1 MNNIIEV
8 QPGEYVKGTVTANV
22 EGAKALTTKTGK
34 TIFKATLRDGQQ
46 TIEATSFSKTLE
58 HVNGKRVQFSGPGI
72 RRGDDYNGRITV
84 VFGDKVVFKPLS
96 EATPTQPTPA
106 AEEPRKTQ
114 GTASNGPSGPQ
125 HATNGRIEGVT
136 VGMAVNKAVDILIAE
151 YAPQGG
157 EKEWRTFGPEDVWQ
171 KASMLIRVAQR
182 LQNGELAP
190 VTATNDA
197 PSEEVPF

>member
-1 MNNIIEV
+1 MNNIVEV
-8 QPGEYVKGTVTANV
+8 NPGEYVKGTVTANV

-34 TIFKATLRDGQQ
+34 TIFKATLRDGQH
-46 TIEATSFSKTLE
+46 TVDATSFSKTFE

-96 EATPTQPTPA
+96 EATPTQPAPA

-114 GTASNGPSGPQ
+114 GNAVSAPPSPQ
-125 HATNGRIEGVT
+125 SGRIEGVT
-136 VGMAVNKAVDILIAE
+136 VGMAVNKAVDTLIAAGATVGAE
-151 YAPQGG
+151 NL
-157 EKEWRTFGPEDVWQ
+157 WQ
-171 KASMLIRVAQR
+171 TASMIIRVAQR
-182 LQNGELAP
+182 LQNGELAT
-190 VTATNDA
+190 VTATNDV